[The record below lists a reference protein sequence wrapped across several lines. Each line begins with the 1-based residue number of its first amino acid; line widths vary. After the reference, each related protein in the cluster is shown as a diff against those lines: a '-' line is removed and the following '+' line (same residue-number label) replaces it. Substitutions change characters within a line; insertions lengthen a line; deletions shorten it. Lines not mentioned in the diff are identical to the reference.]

1 MPGGMVVDEEL
12 HLRHYEPPDKINYIQ
27 VDREQRYDIWTESF
41 PYVLTCKP
49 AFQTKDA

>member
-27 VDREQRYDIWTESF
+27 LIVSTLL
-41 PYVLTCKP
+41 LTYGLNLSHMSLHVNLHFN
-49 AFQTKDA
+49 A